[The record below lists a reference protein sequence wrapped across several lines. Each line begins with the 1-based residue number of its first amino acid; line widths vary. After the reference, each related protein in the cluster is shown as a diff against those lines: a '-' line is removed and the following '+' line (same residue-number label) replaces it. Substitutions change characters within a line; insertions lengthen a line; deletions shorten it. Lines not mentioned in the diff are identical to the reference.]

1 MTYAVNASEH
11 TAISFLLAWS
21 VFGALHAIAWN
32 YDFPTGT
39 EKILWR
45 VSSLVLAGGPVV
57 FGVGIMLWGISG
69 ELTNIMV
76 ALSFVYGIICR
87 LLLVSLMLASLRS
100 LPSSAYQTIPW
111 TNYIP
116 HL

>member
-1 MTYAVNASEH
+1 MSPVEGTSYR
-11 TAISFLLAWS
+11 TLISSLLAWS

-45 VSSLVLAGGPVV
+45 VSSLVLAGVPAVCA
-57 FGVGIMLWGISG
+57 VGIMLRGTDGDSA
-69 ELTNIMV
+69 LTMTT
-76 ALSFVYGIICR
+76 LSFVCGIICR

>member
-1 MTYAVNASEH
+1 MLPGNGPPSAV
-11 TAISFLLAWS
+11 ILLPLTWS

-32 YDFPTGT
+32 YDFQTGT

-45 VSSLVLAGGPVV
+45 VSSLALAGAPVIYV
-57 FGVGIMLWGISG
+57 FGRALRNTVGARF
-69 ELTNIMV
+69 TFATV
-76 ALSFVYGIICR
+76 ALSFGCGIISR

-111 TNYIP
+111 TDYIP